1 MKNLFL
7 IALACCFTIV
17 GCKKSDR
24 DDDTSTNSAEDYA
37 LSTGLVYEVFKIVHQ
52 ASYTSLGI
60 VNSTTLDSS
69 SVFGCDTIIFD
80 SSSNPKTLSIYFNN
94 CLSSTD
100 VRLGS
105 INATFNGFY
114 DDLGTVTTISFNDYY
129 YNDFTFLSGTIS
141 YQYNGLVNNYPTYS
155 ITFNEVKIRNNQNQK
170 VFYSGNYQL
179 AIIDGETTPLF
190 NDDVY
195 EITGSTNGRAFKGNA
210 FSAQIIDKLTLNGNC
225 KWISSGNALVKPDT
239 KTTRALN
246 FGSSCDNKITVTLYD
261 INYELE
267 MP

>member
-1 MKNLFL
+1 MKKLFL

-24 DDDTSTNSAEDYA
+24 DDDTSTNSSEDYA
-37 LSTGLVYEVFKIVHQ
+37 FSTGLVYDVFKIVHQ
-52 ASYTSLGI
+52 ASNTSQGI
-60 VNSTTLDSS
+60 VSSTTVDST

-80 SSSNPKTLSIYFNN
+80 GSTTPKTLSINFNN
-94 CLSSTD
+94 CSSSNS
-100 VRLGS
+100 RNGY
-105 INATFNGFY
+105 INASYNGFY
-114 DDLGTVTTISFNDYY
+114 DDLGTVTTISFNDYIL
-129 YNDFTFLSGTIS
+129 NDFTFIAGTIS
-141 YQYNGLVNNYPTYS
+141 YQYNGIVNNFPTYT

-170 VFYSGNYQL
+170 IFYSGSYQL
-179 AIIDGETTPLF
+179 AIIDGEATPLF

-195 EITGSTNGRAFKGNA
+195 EITGSTTGRVFKGNA
-210 FSAQIIDKLTLNGNC
+210 FSAQVVDKLTINGNC
-225 KWISSGNALVKPDT
+225 EWVSSGQALVKPES
-239 KTTRALN
+239 KTTRTLN

>member
-1 MKNLFL
+1 MKKLFL
-7 IALACCFTIV
+7 IALASCFIFI

-24 DDDTSTNSAEDYA
+24 DDDTSTNSTEDYA
-37 LSTGLVYEVFKIVHQ
+37 FSTSLVYDIFKTIHQ
-52 ASYTSLGI
+52 ASSTSQGI
-60 VNSTTLDSS
+60 VSSTTVDST

-80 SSSNPKTLSIYFNN
+80 GSTNPKTLSVNFNN
-94 CLSSTD
+94 CSSSTD
-100 VRLGS
+100 TRNGS
-105 INATFNGFY
+105 INVSYNGLY
-114 DDLGTVTTISFNDYY
+114 DVLGTVTTISFNDYTF
-129 YNDFTFLSGTIS
+129 NDFAFVSGTIS

-170 VFYSGNYQL
+170 VFYSGSYQL
-179 AIIDGETTPLF
+179 AIIDGGLTPLF

-195 EITGSTNGRAFKGNA
+195 EITGSTTGRVFKGNA
-210 FSAQIIDKLTLNGNC
+210 FSAQIVDKLTINGNC
-225 KWISSGNALVKPDT
+225 NWVSSGQALVKPES

-246 FGSSCDNKITVTLYD
+246 FGSGCDNKITVTLYD